1 MDVWKL
7 PHCGILGAAVSFLME
22 GMGDGNGYKRN
33 ERAAAGASKGTSV
46 RTRTTLSIFRTVSGN
61 KLIILEF

>member
-1 MDVWKL
+1 METAALWDFG
-7 PHCGILGAAVSFLME
+7 CGSFFFME

-33 ERAAAGASKGTSV
+33 ERAAVGASKGTSV

-61 KLIILEF
+61 KLMILEF